1 VATFHCDHNI
11 PRALA
16 EGLRQ
21 RGHTAQRAQDLGMAM
36 AADPEHL
43 LRAARER
50 RLLLTKDHDFV
61 DLHIGWFLWAAAWG
75 LPPQP
80 HAGIL
85 IIHDN

>member
-1 VATFHCDHNI
+1 
-11 PRALA
+11 
-16 EGLRQ
+16 
-21 RGHTAQRAQDLGMAM
+21 MAM